1 MRLRS
6 ITAALVAS
14 ALIGLAPAARATG
27 VDPAVAT
34 AVQREQAQAHFLKGK
49 ELYDKND
56 FAGALEEF
64 RASIEIV
71 ASPNAR
77 LYVARSQRELGNL
90 VEAYVEFG
98 RTAAEA
104 KEHER
109 EDGRYGKAAEAALAE
124 RDAIAPKIGF
134 VVLVVKNTND
144 TTNINVGGSPL
155 LRAGWNDPVPVKPGT
170 IDVEAVTPGVL
181 PVRKTVNV
189 SAGQKVRLD
198 LDAGAPATPA
208 GGGGS
213 GSPGEGAEGGG
224 TAPSHHA
231 HAWMLPAAIVGA
243 GVGVAGMLTF
253 TIAGI
258 ASNNTYSDLRANCGT
273 GPCPASYANE
283 VSRGKAQ
290 QAVANVGLVFGILG
304 VAAGATLFV
313 LWLLPPS
320 HSSSAAAS
328 LVVGPGSLGVRGT
341 F

>member
-6 ITAALVAS
+6 ITTALVAT

-49 ELYDKND
+49 ELFDKND
-56 FAGALEEF
+56 FAGALDEF

-124 RDAIAPKIGF
+124 RDAIAPKLGF
-134 VVLVVKNTND
+134 VLLTVKGTND
-144 TTNINVGGSPL
+144 STNVNVGGSQL
-155 LRAGWNDPVPVKPGT
+155 LRASWNDPVPVKPGAV
-170 IDVEAVTPGVL
+170 DVEAVTPGVL

-189 SAGQKVRLD
+189 SAGQKVQLE
-198 LDAGAPATPA
+198 LDAGAPPSPEA
-208 GGGGS
+208 GS
-213 GSPGEGAEGGG
+213 GAVPGGGAEGGVKG
-224 TAPSHHA
+224 PSRHA
-231 HAWMLPAAIVGA
+231 HPWMLPAAIVGA

-258 ASNNTYSDLRANCGT
+258 AANNTYSDLRANCGT
-273 GPCPASYANE
+273 GPCPASYASE
-283 VSRGKAQ
+283 VSRGKTD
-290 QAVANVGLVFGILG
+290 QAVANVGLVFGVLG

-320 HSSSAAAS
+320 HASNAAAS